1 MSNGVPSERFSVI
14 NLVDLAGSEKA
25 GATGATGD
33 RLKEGAQINL
43 SLTCL
48 GRCINVLAE
57 KASGKKKGE
66 IVPFRDSSLTRIL
79 QNALGGNSKTIM
91 ICAISPAFLNYEET
105 LSTLRYAC

>member
-79 QNALGGNSKTIM
+79 QNALGGNSKKIM
-91 ICAISPAFLNYEET
+91 ICAISPALLYYEET
-105 LSTLRYAC
+105 LSTL